1 MTAASISKEERL
13 AIRIAPEVK
22 DVLRRAAEK
31 EHASLS
37 YFIVR
42 AALDRAETL
51 LAEETRF
58 VVSQE
63 AMDAFCAALD
73 APARDIPELRKL
85 LSEPGVFER

>member
-1 MTAASISKEERL
+1 MTTAGIAKEERL
-13 AIRIAPEVK
+13 AIRIAPEAK

-58 VVSQE
+58 VVSQA
-63 AMDAFCAALD
+63 AMEAFCAALD
-73 APARDIPELRKL
+73 APPRDIPELGKL
-85 LSEPGVFER
+85 LSEPSILER